1 MATIVTE
8 RPAATRARRERLQ
21 AQALTTLEELMA
33 HHWRQS
39 PGGRWARRDLSVAQ
53 MHLLMVLQELG
64 PTTVGQLAEALGI
77 SPPSVSS
84 ALDRLEE
91 HGLAVR
97 RRDEEDHRV
106 VHAALSSRGRAA
118 AEEACGFRRQ
128 KVRHL
133 LGRFDAQELEA
144 LLTVLQA
151 VQRGIRPASRPAGER
166 A

>member
-1 MATIVTE
+1 MTTTAAE
-8 RPAATRARRERLQ
+8 PAAPREQLQ
-21 AQALTTLEELMA
+21 AAALGALEELMA

-64 PTTVGQLAEALGI
+64 PATVGRLADALEI

-97 RRDEEDHRV
+97 RRDLDDRRV
-106 VHAALSSRGRAA
+106 VHATLSGRGRAA

-133 LGRFDAQELEA
+133 VGQFSDREVEA
-144 LLTVLQA
+144 LMTVLRA
-151 VQRGIRPASRPAGER
+151 VQRVISTSSRSTGER
-166 A
+166 S

>member
-1 MATIVTE
+1 MTAAIARDPVT
-8 RPAATRARRERLQ
+8 ARESLVPQ
-21 AQALTTLEELMA
+21 VVNTLDELVGR
-33 HHWRQS
+33 HWRQG
-39 PGGRWARRDLSVAQ
+39 PGARWARRDLSIAQ
-53 MHLLMVLQELG
+53 MHLMMVLQEHG
-64 PTTVGQLAEALGI
+64 PATVGQLAEKLGI

-97 RRDEEDHRV
+97 RRDRDDRRV

-133 LGRFDAQELEA
+133 LEKFDANELEA
-144 LLTVLQA
+144 LLTVLKA
-151 VQRGIRPASRPAGER
+151 VQRAAESTRG
-166 A
+166 

>member
-1 MATIVTE
+1 MSATIARDPVTV
-8 RPAATRARRERLQ
+8 RESLLPL
-21 AQALTTLEELMA
+21 AVETLEELVA
-33 HHWRQS
+33 QHWRQG
-39 PGGRWARRDLSVAQ
+39 PGARWARRDLSIAQ
-53 MHLLMVLQELG
+53 MHLMMVLQEHG
-64 PTTVGQLAEALGI
+64 PATVGQLAETLGI

-97 RRDEEDHRV
+97 RRDREDRRV

-133 LGRFDAQELEA
+133 LEKFDATELEA
-144 LLTVLQA
+144 LLTVLEA
-151 VQRGIRPASRPAGER
+151 VQRAAESTRG
-166 A
+166 

>member
-1 MATIVTE
+1 MSATIS
-8 RPAATRARRERLQ
+8 RDPAATRETLLPRAVE
-21 AQALTTLEELMA
+21 TLEELVA
-33 HHWRQS
+33 QHWRQG
-39 PGGRWARRDLSVAQ
+39 PGGRWARRDLSIAQ
-53 MHLLMVLQELG
+53 MHLMMVLREHG
-64 PTTVGQLAEALGI
+64 PATVGQLAETLGI

-97 RRDEEDHRV
+97 RRDLEDRRV

-133 LGRFDAQELEA
+133 LEKFDARELEA
-144 LLTVLQA
+144 LLTVLKA
-151 VQRGIRPASRPAGER
+151 VQRAAESTRG
-166 A
+166 

>member
-1 MATIVTE
+1 MTATAAGPRTE
-8 RPAATRARRERLQ
+8 LELLQ
-21 AQALTTLEELMA
+21 DQALATLESLIA

-53 MHLLMVLQELG
+53 MHLLMVLREHG
-64 PTTVGQLAEALGI
+64 PATVGRLAEVLEI
-77 SPPSVSS
+77 SPPSVSA
-84 ALDRLEE
+84 ALDRLQE
-91 HGLAVR
+91 HGLALR
-97 RRDEEDHRV
+97 RRDNDDRRV

-133 LGRFDAQELEA
+133 VSQFSAGELEA
-144 LLTVLQA
+144 LLVVLGA
-151 VQRGIRPASRPAGER
+151 VQRAVGE

>member
-1 MATIVTE
+1 MTTASSSRATT
-8 RPAATRARRERLQ
+8 RERLQ
-21 AQALTTLEELMA
+21 AQALATLDELIA
-33 HHWRQS
+33 QHWRQG

-64 PTTVGQLAEALGI
+64 PATVGRLAEALEI

-97 RRDEEDHRV
+97 RRDREDRRV

-118 AEEACGFRRQ
+118 AEDACGFRRQ
-128 KVRHL
+128 KVLHL
-133 LGRFDAQELEA
+133 VQQFDAPELEA

-151 VQRGIRPASRPAGER
+151 VQRGITGSSRPAGER

>member
-1 MATIVTE
+1 MTTTAAE
-8 RPAATRARRERLQ
+8 PAASREQLQ
-21 AQALTTLEELMA
+21 AEALCALEELMA

-64 PTTVGQLAEALGI
+64 PATVGRLAEALEI

-97 RRDEEDHRV
+97 RRDQDDRRV
-106 VHAALSSRGRAA
+106 VHAALSGRGRAA

-133 LGRFDAQELEA
+133 VGQFNAGEMEA
-144 LLTVLQA
+144 LMTVLRA
-151 VQRGIRPASRPAGER
+151 VQRGIRPSSRPTR
-166 A
+166 DRL

>member
-1 MATIVTE
+1 MTATV
-8 RPAATRARRERLQ
+8 ARDPVSGRESLLHQ
-21 AQALTTLEELMA
+21 AVDTLEELVA
-33 HHWRQS
+33 QHWRQG
-39 PGGRWARRDLSVAQ
+39 PGARWARRDLSIAQ
-53 MHLLMVLQELG
+53 MHLMMVLQEHG
-64 PTTVGQLAEALGI
+64 PATVGQLAETLGI

-97 RRDEEDHRV
+97 RRDRNDRRV
-106 VHAALSSRGRAA
+106 VHAALSSRGRLA

-128 KVRHL
+128 KVRQL
-133 LGRFDAQELEA
+133 LEKFDARELEA

-151 VQRGIRPASRPAGER
+151 VQRGAEKAQ

>member
-1 MATIVTE
+1 MTTSTGAPVSKLS
-8 RPAATRARRERLQ
+8 RLQ
-21 AQALTTLEELMA
+21 EQALTTLEDLLA
-33 HHWRQS
+33 HHWRQG

-53 MHLLMVLQELG
+53 MHLLMVLQEHG
-64 PTTVGQLAEALGI
+64 PATVGRLAEVLEI

-97 RRDEEDHRV
+97 RRDRDDRRV

-128 KVRHL
+128 KARHL
-133 LGRFDAQELEA
+133 VERLRENELEA
-144 LLTVLQA
+144 LMTVLRA
-151 VQRGIRPASRPAGER
+151 VQREFNGPSNSAGEPS
-166 A
+166 